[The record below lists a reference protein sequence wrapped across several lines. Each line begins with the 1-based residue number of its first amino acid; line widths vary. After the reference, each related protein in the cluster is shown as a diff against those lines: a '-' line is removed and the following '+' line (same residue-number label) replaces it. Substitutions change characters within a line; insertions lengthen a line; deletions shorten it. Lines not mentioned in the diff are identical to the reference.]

1 MSTRPQDEFSS
12 AYECLRAKVTKV
24 ASSGAPLGLNLFLHQ
39 GLDTWMR
46 TLPASGLEPHSL
58 GSVTNRDHE
67 VGDNL
72 ELVHVLAA
80 MALANTRHLEAS

>member
-1 MSTRPQDEFSS
+1 MSTRPQDEYSS

-24 ASSGAPLGLNLFLHQ
+24 AFSGTPLGLHLFLNQ

-46 TLPASGLEPHSL
+46 TLPPSGLEPPSL
-58 GSVTNRDHE
+58 GSVIDRDHE
-67 VGDNL
+67 TGDNL

-80 MALANTRHLEAS
+80 MALANTRHLDAS